1 MHDAGEG
8 ETAATDSV
16 AETLPQTGSGAANP
30 LIQDNDGDEDD
41 ENGQA
46 AWSKYEALKAKATTL
61 SAVEMDALAQWKWL
75 NGRLGEAIDSYLE
88 LARAHPKY
96 LHVHFKL
103 GYLYLILQNYE
114 SAIQHL
120 TLEMDKQAHLPP
132 LTNVRRA
139 KILARKA
146 YFWCSAAGRMEAHH
160 CLKHADK
167 QALDERLAAS
177 DGGSST
183 EGLVAMGCLYRQL
196 GLLQRA
202 ESCFDQASQLKPNDP
217 SYLVEYGKLLLLQ
230 RRPAPALG
238 KFSDCR
244 RVAPALSEDLFQ
256 AMLGE
261 AVANMRLQ
269 KPSAAQSILQKIID
283 SLSPMVEQGLAPL
296 MMNSEMDR
304 MTIRQILHQAI
315 HCQGCCAI
323 LQGDIQGALDVYYT
337 VVAEFADFQLPVM
350 CVTPGARDAK
360 GHLVDTAMFST
371 DRIVDLLLYL
381 DEIEL
386 RYGPDACLYF
396 HRANVYRALG
406 DLKSFIDDLTM
417 VESLNPVFLRHY
429 LDHDCFGD
437 FLDEETMTWIPLDM
451 LESICELTKPVL
463 PGVAPPATVFIE
475 AAVHQYFE
483 TRLHYDH
490 DGDLYAQVFAID
502 SLRRLDLHEE
512 VPLAMH
518 RLRQGT
524 GISFD
529 DSLCHLHPSDASPT
543 AKSRIE
549 ALVKSHP
556 SNPTVHFVAALV
568 HMSELRLDRAH
579 HHLTQCVQEI
589 NKVLNKMNEAWKV
602 QGQEAASATD
612 AVARWSFLGHVRAK
626 YHALVWRS
634 VVLQLNLHA
643 NEAVGDMRAAMALL
657 PTEPHAMF
665 VKACMMVHYG
675 QLANAIAPL
684 REGFACLRRDGRAK
698 NLAVCMDYIR
708 FAGMNSFSLLPQEL
722 KREGPDPRE
731 PDDDDDR
738 LRRQNA
744 SADTRGGTVL
754 YANALDKLYEA
765 GVLKLSK
772 GHIRGALQ
780 YFESIVSIKDSY
792 VSPAIHAMLDL
803 HKCKDSR
810 VVDEKVFACHQQLS
824 HRAVRFH
831 EVTSLPFEGF
841 KDMSACIAYYPHDMD
856 MYWYRG
862 HLHRRYHNYSAAI
875 DDFTSCILL
884 TLHLGKPKGAHLH
897 RYKKMV
903 LARATMY
910 VHEMQWELALDD
922 LNEVLH
928 YALRDTQVEASFL
941 LHVYDKRSKV
951 LVALKQYDAA
961 IVEMET
967 VLALSKDHIEWN
979 DNSLLNMLLLANLH
993 CHAAIEYQKRHH
1005 AGMYTTFLFPTKASG
1020 ADPSL
1025 HLPATTSLRKA
1036 HEYYNQ
1042 VLDQRPTFPLALF
1055 LKGRMHAL
1063 LGENSMALDMW
1074 TKCLRQD
1081 AKFLVANF
1089 LKGSLRAQQCLPDL
1103 ALAEF
1108 LTIRNQLP
1116 EYPHVQ
1122 MSIGYC
1128 YYLQGNVKRAVVEL
1142 TEALA
1147 QNPADVDAWYTR
1159 GVCLQEL
1166 LALSSAIADFGR
1178 AVALQ
1183 PTHWRAWYQRG
1194 MCHLLLKDYTSA
1206 LLDFGKAAPHL
1217 RDGYAAIGYVYFCRD
1232 MFLEASQA
1240 YSRCLDERTNDAKIL
1255 LYRGFSHYRHGERT
1269 LAMRDFE
1276 KALKI
1281 DSSCWFGHFIKA
1293 YVHQEEGHGD
1303 KAMASIALC
1312 MDHFKHVRPF
1322 AEIILPVHA
1331 DRANPFFHGRLDATL
1346 EKLKGLALPQP
1357 SQGSAGPLTT
1367 GRPASNLDRMQW
1379 QEIHVWWLAIV
1390 ANRAHLR
1397 ATFAK
1402 AVRRVLFQSRVV
1414 LALEKFA
1421 VQATLA
1427 SITLSKQIDKLTEM
1441 QVIAPPQGTFSPGAV
1456 AWAYNLVGVLSAT
1469 HAKWDDALR
1478 NFTMAIRA
1486 APTKP
1491 IPHLNRGNVYMQM
1504 NAIEKALHEFREALK
1519 VDPAHVAT
1527 LTNAAL
1533 ALRQLSQLEESC
1545 RQLYAA
1551 VGTQDVAPAALA
1563 HVPPHHQQ
1571 LLYYALANVVRELN
1585 RNDEAIE
1592 WYTKAAMIET
1602 SDHVHLA
1609 VRHNRGATM
1618 HAQRKFQRALD
1629 DYSVALS
1636 LQPQS
1641 FETRM
1646 NRAAVYITTSKCFD
1660 ALQDLRVAASLQR
1673 DSAACSR
1680 LLRFCDRWTSALKVA
1695 CYDFLYAFSAVPCFQ
1710 DVDITSAAPLF
1721 DNYMFRFEHLSHP
1734 NHPSRR
1740 ALEAMLDATDS
1751 PDLPDLLY
1759 DALMHIQQGSYAD
1772 AQRALLIAKYSSHI
1786 SVHEE
1791 QACLVWSAQISHHLG
1806 DTPAAIAA
1814 MEQALQR
1821 GPVLSSSSSTVVPL
1835 DEDDMNEAPGST
1847 SDDILIQNSM
1857 RSDMETYL
1865 GCLLRHQGRTADAT
1879 TAFENAIR
1887 LGPANAIALF
1897 NAASIYHHNGDYSSM
1912 LDMLH
1917 KIFSVMVAALD
1928 VLEKTPQPSPGLKD
1942 GAPLLYMPRDLA
1954 TTFPRLPV
1962 LATSTALPIC
1972 RAIQTVMNEYRG
1984 NLTCDVAKHVS
1995 HLCVLQGQ
2003 LATHVEALRDAVK
2016 PAPDTAATARTPPLL
2031 QSAESSRSLVRN
2043 SVSGSRRNILRR
2055 SSARRLWKPEEV
2067 ATLNLA
2073 DFNAAIAKCTAE
2085 MIQRPDVPVNDDVL
2099 ADYVAQYD
2107 RVCAFINTAS
2117 APNAPVSPLTRDY
2130 SRAMLCR
2137 DGSMSSGLSRS
2148 GSVTGTAMATMLTR
2162 HGPTSARALVARD
2175 ETSSDAPTKGPL
2187 GAAYDNAAASPTTFH
2202 STTSS
2207 FMPQGSSIAE

>member
-1 MHDAGEG
+1 MVPTHAS
-8 ETAATDSV
+8 TF
-16 AETLPQTGSGAANP
+16 TG
-30 LIQDNDGDEDD
+30 
-41 ENGQA
+41 
-46 AWSKYEALKAKATTL
+46 TR
-61 SAVEMDALAQWKWL
+61 VLA
-75 NGRLGEAIDSYLE
+75 
-88 LARAHPKY
+88 
-96 LHVHFKL
+96 
-103 GYLYLILQNYE
+103 
-114 SAIQHL
+114 
-120 TLEMDKQAHLPP
+120 
-132 LTNVRRA
+132 
-139 KILARKA
+139 
-146 YFWCSAAGRMEAHH
+146 
-160 CLKHADK
+160 
-167 QALDERLAAS
+167 
-177 DGGSST
+177 ST
-183 EGLVAMGCLYRQL
+183 IVMG
-196 GLLQRA
+196 
-202 ESCFDQASQLKPNDP
+202 
-217 SYLVEYGKLLLLQ
+217 
-230 RRPAPALG
+230 
-238 KFSDCR
+238 
-244 RVAPALSEDLFQ
+244 
-256 AMLGE
+256 
-261 AVANMRLQ
+261 
-269 KPSAAQSILQKIID
+269 
-283 SLSPMVEQGLAPL
+283 
-296 MMNSEMDR
+296 MMTS
-304 MTIRQILHQAI
+304 
-315 HCQGCCAI
+315 
-323 LQGDIQGALDVYYT
+323 
-337 VVAEFADFQLPVM
+337 
-350 CVTPGARDAK
+350 
-360 GHLVDTAMFST
+360 
-371 DRIVDLLLYL
+371 
-381 DEIEL
+381 
-386 RYGPDACLYF
+386 
-396 HRANVYRALG
+396 ANVYRALG

-429 LDHDCFGD
+429 LDHVRPRQRRTLRGLDDASISTFLRGQDCLGD

-463 PGVAPPATVFIE
+463 PGVA
-475 AAVHQYFE
+475 
-483 TRLHYDH
+483 L
-490 DGDLYAQVFAID
+490 FAID
-502 SLRRLDLHEE
+502 SLRRLDLH
-512 VPLAMH
+512 
-518 RLRQGT
+518 G
-524 GISFD
+524 
-529 DSLCHLHPSDASPT
+529 
-543 AKSRIE
+543 
-549 ALVKSHP
+549 
-556 SNPTVHFVAALV
+556 
-568 HMSELRLDRAH
+568 AH

-612 AVARWSFLGHVRAK
+612 AVAR
-626 YHALVWRS
+626 Y
-634 VVLQLNLHA
+634 
-643 NEAVGDMRAAMALL
+643 
-657 PTEPHAMF
+657 T
-665 VKACMMVHYG
+665 C
-675 QLANAIAPL
+675 
-684 REGFACLRRDGRAK
+684 RRDGRAK

-708 FAGMNSFSLLPQEL
+708 FAGMNSFSLLPQ
-722 KREGPDPRE
+722 REGPDPRE

-744 SADTRGGTVL
+744 SADTRGGT
-754 YANALDKLYEA
+754 
-765 GVLKLSK
+765 
-772 GHIRGALQ
+772 
-780 YFESIVSIKDSY
+780 DSY

-810 VVDEKVFACHQQLS
+810 VVDEKVRVFACHQQLS

-961 IVEMET
+961 IV
-967 VLALSKDHIEWN
+967 
-979 DNSLLNMLLLANLH
+979 
-993 CHAAIEYQKRHH
+993 
-1005 AGMYTTFLFPTKASG
+1005 
-1020 ADPSL
+1020 
-1025 HLPATTSLRKA
+1025 
-1036 HEYYNQ
+1036 
-1042 VLDQRPTFPLALF
+1042 
-1055 LKGRMHAL
+1055 
-1063 LGENSMALDMW
+1063 
-1074 TKCLRQD
+1074 
-1081 AKFLVANF
+1081 
-1089 LKGSLRAQQCLPDL
+1089 
-1103 ALAEF
+1103 
-1108 LTIRNQLP
+1108 
-1116 EYPHVQ
+1116 
-1122 MSIGYC
+1122 
-1128 YYLQGNVKRAVVEL
+1128 
-1142 TEALA
+1142 
-1147 QNPADVDAWYTR
+1147 
-1159 GVCLQEL
+1159 
-1166 LALSSAIADFGR
+1166 
-1178 AVALQ
+1178 
-1183 PTHWRAWYQRG
+1183 
-1194 MCHLLLKDYTSA
+1194 DYTSA

-1232 MFLEASQA
+1232 MFLEASQGKRPHQMTPLHACGAA

-1367 GRPASNLDRMQW
+1367 GRPASYLDRMQW
-1379 QEIHVWWLAIV
+1379 QEIHVWWL

-1414 LALEKFA
+1414 FALEKFA

-1441 QVIAPPQGTFSPGAV
+1441 QVIAPPQGAQLDCASHLHGRHVVGTFTPGAV
-1456 AWAYNLVGVLSAT
+1456 AWAYNLVGVLSAKL
-1469 HAKWDDALR
+1469 AKWDDALR

-1491 IPHLNRGNVYMQM
+1491 IPHLNRCS
-1504 NAIEKALHEFREALK
+1504 LK

-1563 HVPPHHQQ
+1563 HIPPHHQQ

-1618 HAQRKFQRALD
+1618 HAQRKFQRGMAIDRAMRARMTDAVALD

-1772 AQRALLIAKYSSHI
+1772 AQRALLIAKYSSHT

-1791 QACLVWSAQISHHLG
+1791 QACLVWSAQVQRDSTWTGQRHR
-1806 DTPAAIAA
+1806 P
-1814 MEQALQR
+1814 LQR
-1821 GPVLSSSSSTVVPL
+1821 VSPPTLERSICRSADVVSS
-1835 DEDDMNEAPGST
+1835 
-1847 SDDILIQNSM
+1847 
-1857 RSDMETYL
+1857 
-1865 GCLLRHQGRTADAT
+1865 
-1879 TAFENAIR
+1879 
-1887 LGPANAIALF
+1887 
-1897 NAASIYHHNGDYSSM
+1897 ASIYHHNGDYSSM

-1917 KIFSVMVAALD
+1917 KIFSVM
-1928 VLEKTPQPSPGLKD
+1928 
-1942 GAPLLYMPRDLA
+1942 
-1954 TTFPRLPV
+1954 
-1962 LATSTALPIC
+1962 
-1972 RAIQTVMNEYRG
+1972 YRG
-1984 NLTCDVAKHVS
+1984 NLTCDIAKHVS

-2016 PAPDTAATARTPPLL
+2016 PAPATAATARTPPLL
-2031 QSAESSRSLVRN
+2031 QSAESSRTLVRN
-2043 SVSGSRRNILRR
+2043 SVNGSRRNILRR

-2130 SRAMLCR
+2130 SR
-2137 DGSMSSGLSRS
+2137 DG
-2148 GSVTGTAMATMLTR
+2148 
-2162 HGPTSARALVARD
+2162 
-2175 ETSSDAPTKGPL
+2175 
-2187 GAAYDNAAASPTTFH
+2187 
-2202 STTSS
+2202 
-2207 FMPQGSSIAE
+2207 